1 MASIFEHV
9 RDILNKT
16 VPGTSRKRPPA
27 AAPKAPAPQAKVP
40 AGPAGPAAPG
50 DGQVKAPDLQA
61 ELHKRDAEIRAAVE
75 KATAEQRAVLERQQ
89 QELIEARKK
98 LEAELAAQ
106 AQRHVTEDATTYT
119 IVRGDTLSGISRRFL
134 GSAGRWHEIHEA
146 NKDTISN
153 PNLIYPGQV
162 IRIPP
167 R

>member
-27 AAPKAPAPQAKVP
+27 AAPKGPIPQGPTGTAAPSAPA
-40 AGPAGPAAPG
+40 
-50 DGQVKAPDLQA
+50 DGQGKAPDLQV
-61 ELHKRDAEIRAAVE
+61 ELHKREAEIRAAVE
-75 KATAEQRAVLERQQ
+75 KATAEQRAALERQQ
-89 QELIEARKK
+89 QELKEARAK
-98 LEAELAAQ
+98 LEAELARQ
-106 AQRHVTEDATTYT
+106 AERHVTVEGTTYT

-134 GSAGRWHEIHEA
+134 GSANRWHEIHEA
-146 NKDTISN
+146 NKDVIKN